1 MRYRGPVGIILAV
14 AVLVAGSAFY
24 VFLGGG
30 VTVTDT
36 TVRGS
41 QSVGQIAG
49 DCEDVAMRDL
59 FARVSIERDDY
70 RRSLLGG
77 QKTLTV
83 TGTVDGETEQTT
95 VTLEEIDRKTATLC
109 LDSDI
114 ETSTLPRETKNVTIR
129 VLDGDTVIHE
139 TTKTATLPRTEP
151 GHAC

>member
-1 MRYRGPVGIILAV
+1 
-14 AVLVAGSAFY
+14 
-24 VFLGGG
+24 
-30 VTVTDT
+30 
-36 TVRGS
+36 
-41 QSVGQIAG
+41 
-49 DCEDVAMRDL
+49 MRDL

-95 VTLEEIDRKTATLC
+95 VTLEEIDRKTATLF